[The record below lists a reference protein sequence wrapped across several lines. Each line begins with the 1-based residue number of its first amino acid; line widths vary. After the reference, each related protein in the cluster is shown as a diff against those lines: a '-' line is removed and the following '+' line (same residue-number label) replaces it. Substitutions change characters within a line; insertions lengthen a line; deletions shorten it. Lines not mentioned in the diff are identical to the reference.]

1 MFFGYDLKEIFTFP
15 FKDADSR
22 KYLLIGGL
30 ISLAAFFIPI
40 LPYFVLYGYAV
51 IIIKQVLNGESPH
64 MVPWEDWSGMF
75 KDGAKLFGIRLIFT
89 LPIIIFA
96 IPVML
101 GGIAMPFIA
110 EGLNNADAEAFI
122 AIFSIIMMGSMCIVI
137 PLSIPLAVLIPAAE
151 MHNVDKDDFAAAFQ
165 FKEWW
170 PILRANLGGFI
181 VAFGIYYAAA
191 MVFAVV
197 MQLLF
202 VTIILACLA
211 FILIPAMTI
220 YITLI
225 MYVTVAI
232 AYRDGKSK
240 LAQTEPASQTA

>member
-40 LPYFVLYGYAV
+40 LPYFILYGYAV